1 MAANKIIVKFKPD
14 GHEDLIRAI
23 KRLSTSQKKLNNSI
37 KKGGEVSAKTS
48 QKTELLGTR
57 NQRLAET
64 NNKLATSFATIR
76 SKMLLFSFA
85 MSLGIRQIGQMVR
98 EAAALEGMSLAFDR
112 LSGGSDDAT
121 IAIDKLRAATNNTV
135 SDFDL
140 FQQANNAMIL
150 GVSRNSDE
158 MAEMFDIAQ
167 RLGRALGRDTRSSV
181 ESLITG
187 IGRQSRLMLDNIG
200 LIVKSEEAYK
210 TLARALN
217 KNVSNLTDSER
228 KQAFLNATME
238 SARQKVSE
246 FGTETLGAVDKFDA
260 LSASFEN
267 LGSRLGAAG
276 EAFAPVSETLA
287 KFLDMF
293 TDKRID
299 QFIRAIG
306 LIVSAL
312 KGLAVVLAVSL
323 LPLIGLFLA
332 AGGSIAAIGTAIS
345 GSYIAIGA
353 TALTASFGLIALT
366 DAAKDYLF
374 PAKELTEE
382 QKRLNEEFAMG
393 ADTLADLDTGS
404 SYEELAE
411 ELLRYGESVETVTN
425 AQHRLAQERKI
436 VDEMFDQTNEGR
448 LANINSIIETIN
460 LIDAEVGISEK
471 LAIVLDDLI
480 AKKEKLLGIDN
491 ESTDAKEDNVKAT
504 KDQNKA
510 IIENAVISG
519 RANASLAASAI
530 QAASDQIKAK
540 LAVAIADLMAD
551 YIEKLGFFGLPLAAG
566 AGAVVG
572 SMFDKGV
579 AAISGTFQD
588 GGLVGGR
595 LHSQGGTIIEAE
607 RGEFVM
613 SRDAVD
619 AIGIE
624 NLNRMNQGE
633 GGSITVNVS
642 GNVMTD
648 DFVEN
653 ELAEKVSTAIRR
665 GISFGMS

>member
-246 FGTETLGAVDKFDA
+246 FGAETLGAVDKFDA

-366 DAAKDYLF
+366 DAAKDYL
-374 PAKELTEE
+374 KSL
-382 QKRLNEEFAMG
+382 QK
-393 ADTLADLDTGS
+393 
-404 SYEELAE
+404 SY
-411 ELLRYGESVETVTN
+411 
-425 AQHRLAQERKI
+425 
-436 VDEMFDQTNEGR
+436 
-448 LANINSIIETIN
+448 
-460 LIDAEVGISEK
+460 
-471 LAIVLDDLI
+471 
-480 AKKEKLLGIDN
+480 
-491 ESTDAKEDNVKAT
+491 
-504 KDQNKA
+504 
-510 IIENAVISG
+510 
-519 RANASLAASAI
+519 
-530 QAASDQIKAK
+530 
-540 LAVAIADLMAD
+540 
-551 YIEKLGFFGLPLAAG
+551 
-566 AGAVVG
+566 
-572 SMFDKGV
+572 
-579 AAISGTFQD
+579 
-588 GGLVGGR
+588 
-595 LHSQGGTIIEAE
+595 
-607 RGEFVM
+607 
-613 SRDAVD
+613 
-619 AIGIE
+619 
-624 NLNRMNQGE
+624 
-633 GGSITVNVS
+633 
-642 GNVMTD
+642 
-648 DFVEN
+648 
-653 ELAEKVSTAIRR
+653 
-665 GISFGMS
+665 

>member
-1 MAANKIIVKFKPD
+1 
-14 GHEDLIRAI
+14 
-23 KRLSTSQKKLNNSI
+23 
-37 KKGGEVSAKTS
+37 
-48 QKTELLGTR
+48 
-57 NQRLAET
+57 
-64 NNKLATSFATIR
+64 
-76 SKMLLFSFA
+76 
-85 MSLGIRQIGQMVR
+85 
-98 EAAALEGMSLAFDR
+98 
-112 LSGGSDDAT
+112 
-121 IAIDKLRAATNNTV
+121 
-135 SDFDL
+135 
-140 FQQANNAMIL
+140 
-150 GVSRNSDE
+150 
-158 MAEMFDIAQ
+158 
-167 RLGRALGRDTRSSV
+167 
-181 ESLITG
+181 
-187 IGRQSRLMLDNIG
+187 
-200 LIVKSEEAYK
+200 
-210 TLARALN
+210 
-217 KNVSNLTDSER
+217 
-228 KQAFLNATME
+228 
-238 SARQKVSE
+238 
-246 FGTETLGAVDKFDA
+246 
-260 LSASFEN
+260 SFEN

-293 TDKRID
+293 TDERID
-299 QFIRAIG
+299 QFIRSIG

-312 KGLAVVLAVSL
+312 KGLAVVMTAIL
-323 LPLIGLFLA
+323 LPPLVAFLGV
-332 AGGSIAAIGTAIS
+332 GGSIAAIGAAIK
-345 GSYIAIGA
+345 GSYILTGA
-353 TALTASFGLIALT
+353 AALTASFGLISLT

-393 ADTLADLDTGS
+393 ADTLIDLADGESLETLS
-404 SYEELAE
+404 EH
-411 ELLRYGESVETVTN
+411 LLQYGESVETVTN

-471 LAIVLDDLI
+471 LAIILDDLI
-480 AKKEKLLGIDN
+480 AKKERLLGIDN
-491 ESTDAKEDNVKAT
+491 ESTDVKEDNVKAT
-504 KDQNKA
+504 KEQNKA
-510 IIENAVISG
+510 IIENAIISG

-540 LAVAIADLMAD
+540 LALAIASLMAE
-551 YIEKLGFFGLPLAAG
+551 YIGKLGFFGLPLAAG

-624 NLNRMNQGE
+624 NLNRMNQG
-633 GGSITVNVS
+633 GGGAITVNVS

-653 ELAEKVSTAIRR
+653 ELAEKIATAVRR
-665 GISFGMS
+665 GTDFGMA